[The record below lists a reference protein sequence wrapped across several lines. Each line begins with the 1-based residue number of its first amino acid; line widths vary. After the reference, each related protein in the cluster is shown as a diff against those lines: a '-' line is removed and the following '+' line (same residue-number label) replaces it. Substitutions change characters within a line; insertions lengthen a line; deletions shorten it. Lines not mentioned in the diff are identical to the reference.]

1 MRLISALA
9 ILMPPNAPQKRA
21 SNRTEPWEDH
31 ISNDRSAACS
41 QESVDTAALFLLD
54 VFPSGI
60 VVTIPAS
67 ASTAAAATTAV
78 STFVVLIIITLI
90 VFVFAATIDGLVLF

>member
-54 VFPSGI
+54 VFPPGI
-60 VVTIPAS
+60 VVSPA
-67 ASTAAAATTAV
+67 ASTAAATTAAV
-78 STFVVLIIITLI
+78 PSFVVLIVVALI
-90 VFVFAATIDGLVLF
+90 VFIFATAVDGLILF